1 MQTFL
6 MPQRPTAMSLR
17 KTCLIARASLC
28 LALAFGAAGIQAQT
42 APTSGAAQTALPTI
56 ATLDVPRYMG
66 RWYEIAKFP
75 NWFQRKCVADTS
87 ANYRLLA
94 DGSVEVPNQCRQKS
108 GEMEQAIGAARQIGP
123 ATSPKLQVRFAPP
136 WLSLLPFVWG
146 NYWVIDLDERY
157 ELVAISEPKREYL
170 WVLSRSPQVEPA
182 RYQALLSRLKALGL
196 DIDKLEV
203 TVQRGP

>member
-1 MQTFL
+1 
-6 MPQRPTAMSLR
+6 MPSRNTSLIN
-17 KTCLIARASLC
+17 LFGLC
-28 LALAFGAAGIQAQT
+28 LALSAAGLQAQT
-42 APTSGAAQTALPTI
+42 APTPASAQAPLTTI
-56 ATLDVPRYMG
+56 AALDVPRYMG

-87 ANYRLLA
+87 ANYQLLA
-94 DGSVEVPNQCRQKS
+94 DGSVEVLNQCRQKN
-108 GEMEQAIGAARQIGP
+108 GEMQQALGAARQIGP
-123 ATSPKLQVRFAPP
+123 ATSPKLQVRFAPA
-136 WLSLLPFVWG
+136 WLSVLPFVWG

-182 RYQALLSRLKALGL
+182 RYQALLGRLKALGL
-196 DIDKLEV
+196 GTDKLEV